1 MWIWILTIEAYHHG
15 KFLPLYFQLNI
26 KIGDIGLTNPA
37 GYDITD
43 VFQKKYIGHLKPSD
57 TLNVA
62 VNPSGVFFGLAKL
75 GKYSDNGDQ
84 YKNEDDVLRFKP
96 IIMN

>member
-1 MWIWILTIEAYHHG
+1 M
-15 KFLPLYFQLNI
+15 
-26 KIGDIGLTNPA
+26 
-37 GYDITD
+37 
-43 VFQKKYIGHLKPSD
+43 FQKKYIGHLKPSD

-84 YKNEDDVLRFKP
+84 YKKEDDVLRYKP
-96 IIMN
+96 IKMN